1 MSFLQGSISVRR
13 YQVGDEI
20 PATLAQTA
28 TLAIRRY
35 AWRPIDDQRG
45 EKESFGWMNPRNVL
59 QDGFTYDDLVD
70 GPYMVLGV
78 RRDRK
83 NYSKVLFKARRD
95 LMFVDVKKER
105 NLDKLSRQQRMALEE
120 QLNIEMLKETS
131 PQSTFS
137 EMVWDT
143 NSNLVF
149 MGATSNTLCERIQ
162 ELFEATFDLK
172 VRPIFPSI
180 VGAEYIASND
190 LEDKYYL
197 AAAKK
202 ESAKL
207 QGQGL
212 RDEG

>member
-1 MSFLQGSISVRR
+1 MPFIQGSISVRR

-45 EKESFGWMNPRNVL
+45 EKESFGWINPRNVL

-95 LMFVDVKKER
+95 LMFVDVKKQR

-120 QLNIEMLKETS
+120 QLNVEMLKETS
-131 PQSTFS
+131 PQSAFS
-137 EMVWDT
+137 EMVWDM

-172 VRPIFPSI
+172 IRPIFPSI
-180 VGAEYIASND
+180 MGAEYIASND

-197 AAAKK
+197 AATKK
-202 ESAKL
+202 ENAKL
-207 QGQGL
+207 QDQG
-212 RDEG
+212 RAEG